1 MKKVVA
7 LIVSILFILSVTG
20 LSFAVEEKKPVTPAV
35 EEKKPAAPAE
45 KKAVKKS
52 STKQV
57 TGEVVAVDAIAMT
70 LTVKGKKGEVALSAD
85 DKTAVKM
92 GKEKKALADV
102 KVGDKVKVKYTV
114 KDGKNVAKSIAPVT
128 APAKKH
134 AKPAE
139 AKPAE
144 AKPAEAKPAEAKPAE
159 AKPAEKK

>member
-7 LIVSILFILSVTG
+7 LIVSVLFILSVTG
-20 LSFAVEEKKPVTPAV
+20 LSFAVEEKKPVTPAVEEKKPVTPAV

-52 STKQV
+52 ATKQV
-57 TGEVVAVDAIAMT
+57 TGEVVAVDATAMT
-70 LTVKGKKGEVALSAD
+70 LTVKGKKGDVALSAD

-102 KVGDKVKVKYTV
+102 KVGDKVKAKYTV
-114 KDGKNVAKSIAPVT
+114 KDGKNVAKSVALMA
-128 APAKKH
+128 APAKKQ

-139 AKPAE
+139 TKPAE
-144 AKPAEAKPAEAKPAE
+144 ASENE
-159 AKPAEKK
+159 

>member
-20 LSFAVEEKKPVTPAV
+20 LSFAVEEKKPAV
-35 EEKKPAAPAE
+35 PAE

-52 STKQV
+52 ATKQV
-57 TGEVVAVDAIAMT
+57 TGEVVAVDATAMT
-70 LTVKGKKGEVALSAD
+70 LTVKGKKGEVALSAG
-85 DKTAVKM
+85 DKTTVMM

-102 KVGDKVKVKYTV
+102 KVGDKVKAKYTV
-114 KDGKNVAKSIAPVT
+114 KDGKNVAKSVALT
-128 APAKKH
+128 AAPAKKQ

-144 AKPAEAKPAEAKPAE
+144 VKPAEAKPAET
-159 AKPAEKK
+159 KPAEKK

>member
-20 LSFAVEEKKPVTPAV
+20 LSFAVEEKKPAVPAV
-35 EEKKPAAPAE
+35 EEKKPAVPAE

-52 STKQV
+52 ATKQV
-57 TGEVVAVDAIAMT
+57 TGEVVAVDATAMT
-70 LTVKGKKGEVALSAD
+70 LTVKGKKGEVALSAG
-85 DKTAVKM
+85 DKTTVMM

-102 KVGDKVKVKYTV
+102 KVGDKVKAKYTV
-114 KDGKNVAKSIAPVT
+114 KDGKNVAKSVALT
-128 APAKKH
+128 AAPAKKQ

-144 AKPAEAKPAEAKPAE
+144 VKPAEAKPAET
-159 AKPAEKK
+159 KPAEKK